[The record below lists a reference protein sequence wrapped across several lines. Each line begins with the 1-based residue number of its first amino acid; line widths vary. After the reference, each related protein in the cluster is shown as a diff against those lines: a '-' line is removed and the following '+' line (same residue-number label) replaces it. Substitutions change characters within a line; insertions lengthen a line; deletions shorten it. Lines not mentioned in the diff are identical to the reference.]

1 MASPDP
7 PAGASLPPIGAVPA
21 MIEGHRVCLT
31 IPAGRQRYLEVL
43 IPQLF
48 RERGWDELQIW
59 VNTANAGDLA
69 YLDGLPELDPRI
81 RLLRLPAGIEPDGP
95 STICHFF
102 PNCTDSGTVYIR
114 FDDDICYV
122 EPRTVEKLAAFRI
135 AHAKPFLIF
144 PVIINNAI
152 ISHILQGLGRIEAKR
167 YIEAYVMDEIGWE
180 DPIFA
185 ESLHRRFLKALE
197 EGEIDKFKFAT
208 RPIAM
213 SRMSINCIAWRGEE
227 FAKFEGK
234 LGFTHEE
241 EWLSVT
247 RPTQLASFNLIYGRT
262 VVAHFSFYTQ
272 RKHLD
277 RTDLLE
283 QYRLAAGV

>member
-1 MASPDP
+1 VIDD
-7 PAGASLPPIGAVPA
+7 
-21 MIEGHRVCLT
+21 HRLCLT
-31 IPAGRQRYLEVL
+31 IPAGRRRYLELL
-43 IPQLF
+43 IPQLL

-59 VNTANAGDLA
+59 VNTARPDDLA
-69 YLDGLPELDPRI
+69 YLDGLPALDPRI
-81 RLLRLPAGIEPDGP
+81 RLLHLPPGVEPDGP

-102 PNCTDSGTVYIR
+102 PNCIDGGTVYIR

-122 EPRTVEKLAAFRI
+122 EPGMVEKLAAFRI
-135 AHAKPFLIF
+135 AQPKPFLIF
-144 PVIINNAI
+144 PVIVNNAI
-152 ISHILQGLGRIEAKR
+152 ISHILQGLGRIEARR
-167 YIEAYVMDEIGWE
+167 YIEAQCMDEIGWR
-180 DPIFA
+180 DPKFA
-185 ESLHRRFLKALE
+185 ESLHRNFLKALSDDK
-197 EGEIDKFKFAT
+197 IDRFKFAT

-227 FAKFEGK
+227 FAKFEGR

-247 RPTQLASFNLIYGRT
+247 RPTQLASFNLIYGRA

-272 RKHLD
+272 REYLD